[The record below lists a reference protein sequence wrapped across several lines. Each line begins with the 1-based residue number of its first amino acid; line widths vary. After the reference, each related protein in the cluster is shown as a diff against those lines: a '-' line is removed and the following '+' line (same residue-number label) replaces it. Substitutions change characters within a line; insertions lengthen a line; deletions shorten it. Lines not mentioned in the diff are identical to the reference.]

1 MPEVTG
7 ASESQPEPVTAE
19 TIRPVSR
26 PMLTMQWRDLAFLH
40 WPVDTGAAARLMPP
54 GTRPD
59 LFHGVSYAGVIAF
72 RMHDVGVPGLPAL
85 PYLGSF
91 PETNVRLYSVGPDGR
106 RGVVFCS
113 LDAARLLPA
122 LLGRA
127 AVRLPYQWSGMR
139 IRRRGDVISDASR
152 RRWPRPGARLEW
164 ALRVGERLDR
174 PSELDHFLTSR
185 WGLHTTWYGGRVCYL
200 PNEHRR
206 WPLYRAA
213 LVGLEEDLLA
223 AAGLPPPVGEPVSV
237 LYSPGVAVRM
247 GAPGSASGE
256 GRLDPAH
263 RLRGLAEAVSAR
275 LDDRFRRFGA

>member
-1 MPEVTG
+1 VAEVTG
-7 ASESQPEPVTAE
+7 ASGSQPEPVTAE
-19 TIRPVSR
+19 TIRPVGR

-59 LFHGVSYAGVIAF
+59 LFRGVSYAGVIAF

-139 IRRRGDVISDASR
+139 IRRRGDVISYASR
-152 RRWPRPGARLEW
+152 RRWPHPGARLQL

-174 PSELDHFLTSR
+174 PSELEHFLTSR
-185 WGLHTTWYGGRVCYL
+185 WGMHTTWYGGRACYL
-200 PNEHRR
+200 PNEHPR
-206 WPLYRAA
+206 WPLYRAT

-223 AAGLPPPVGEPVSV
+223 TAGLPPPVGEPVSV

-247 GAPGSASGE
+247 GAPGPASGE
-256 GRLDPAH
+256 ARLDPAH

-275 LDDRFRRFGA
+275 LGDRFRRFGA

>member
-7 ASESQPEPVTAE
+7 ASASQPEPVMPEAV
-19 TIRPVSR
+19 RPVSR
-26 PMLTMQWRDLAFLH
+26 PLLTMQWRDLAFLH

-54 GTRPD
+54 GARPD
-59 LFHGVSYAGVIAF
+59 LFHGVTYAGLIAF
-72 RMHDVGVPGLPAL
+72 RMHDVGVGRLPAL

-139 IRRRGDVISDASR
+139 IRRRGDVISYASR
-152 RRWPRPGARLEW
+152 RRWPRPGARLRL

-174 PSELDHFLTSR
+174 PSDLEHFLTAR
-185 WGLHTTWYGGRVCYL
+185 WGLHTTWYGGRACYL
-200 PNEHRR
+200 PNAHPR
-206 WPLYRAA
+206 WPLHAA
-213 LVGLEEDLLA
+213 TLVFLEEDLLA
-223 AAGLPPPVGEPVSV
+223 TAGLPPPAGEPVSV

-247 GAPGSASGE
+247 GAPGPASGE

-263 RLRGLAEAVSAR
+263 RLRDLAEAVSAR
-275 LDDRFRRFGA
+275 LDGRFRRLGA

>member
-1 MPEVTG
+1 
-7 ASESQPEPVTAE
+7 
-19 TIRPVSR
+19 
-26 PMLTMQWRDLAFLH
+26 
-40 WPVDTGAAARLMPP
+40 MPP

-59 LFHGVSYAGVIAF
+59 LFRGVSYAGVIAF

-139 IRRRGDVISDASR
+139 IRRRGDVISYASR
-152 RRWPRPGARLEW
+152 RRWPHPGARLQL

-174 PSELDHFLTSR
+174 PSELEHFLTSR
-185 WGLHTTWYGGRVCYL
+185 WGLHTTWYGGRACYL
-200 PNEHRR
+200 PNEHPR

-223 AAGLPPPVGEPVSV
+223 TAGLPPPVGEPVSV

-247 GAPGSASGE
+247 GAPGPASGE
-256 GRLDPAH
+256 ARLDPAH

-275 LDDRFRRFGA
+275 LGDRFRRFGA

>member
-1 MPEVTG
+1 VPEVTG

-19 TIRPVSR
+19 AARPVSR
-26 PMLTMQWRDLAFLH
+26 PLLTMQWRDLAFLH

-54 GTRPD
+54 GIRPD
-59 LFHGVSYAGVIAF
+59 LFHGVSYAGLIAF
-72 RMHDVGVPGLPAL
+72 RMHDVGAPALPAL

-139 IRRRGDVISDASR
+139 IRRRGDVISYASR
-152 RRWPRPGARLEW
+152 RRWPRPGARLRL

-174 PSELDHFLTSR
+174 PSDLERFLTAR
-185 WGLHTTWYGGRVCYL
+185 WGLHTTWYGDRVRYL
-200 PNEHRR
+200 PNEHPP
-206 WPLYRAA
+206 WPLYAA
-213 LVGLEEDLLA
+213 TLVRLEEDLLA
-223 AAGLPPPVGEPVSV
+223 RAGLPPPAGEPASV

-247 GAPGSASGE
+247 GAPGPG
-256 GRLDPAH
+256 
-263 RLRGLAEAVSAR
+263 LRRGTPGP
-275 LDDRFRRFGA
+275 GAPPPRPG

>member
-1 MPEVTG
+1 VPEVTG
-7 ASESQPEPVTAE
+7 ASESQPEAVTAE

-26 PMLTMQWRDLAFLH
+26 PLLTMQWRDLAFLH
-40 WPVDTGAAARLMPP
+40 WPVDAGAAARLMPP

-72 RMHDVGVPGLPAL
+72 RMHDVGVAGLPAL
-85 PYLGSF
+85 PWLGSF

-127 AVRLPYQWSGMR
+127 AVRLPYQWSGMQ
-139 IRRRGDVISDASR
+139 IRRRGDVISYASR
-152 RRWPRPGARLEW
+152 RRWPRPGARLQL
-164 ALRVGERLDR
+164 ALRVGERLDH
-174 PSELDHFLTSR
+174 PSGLEDFLTAR

-200 PNEHRR
+200 PNDHPR
-206 WPLYRAA
+206 WPLHAA
-213 LVGLEEDLLA
+213 TLVRLKEDLLA
-223 AAGLPPPVGEPVSV
+223 AAGLPPPAVEPVSV

-247 GAPGSASGE
+247 GAPRPASGE

-263 RLRGLAEAVSAR
+263 RLRDLAEVVSAR
-275 LDDRFRRFGA
+275 LDGRFRRLGA

>member
-1 MPEVTG
+1 VPEVTG
-7 ASESQPEPVTAE
+7 ASESRPEPVTAE
-19 TIRPVSR
+19 AIRPVSR
-26 PMLTMQWRDLAFLH
+26 PLLTMQWRDLAFLH

-59 LFHGVSYAGVIAF
+59 LFHGVSYAGLIAF

-127 AVRLPYQWSGMR
+127 AVRLPYRWSGMR
-139 IRRRGDVISDASR
+139 IRRRGDVIGYVSR
-152 RRWPRPGARLEW
+152 RRWPRPGARLQL
-164 ALRVGERLDR
+164 ALRVGEPLDR
-174 PSELDHFLTSR
+174 PSDLEHFLTAR
-185 WGLHTTWYGGRVCYL
+185 WGLHTVWYGGRVRYL
-200 PNEHRR
+200 PNEHPR

-213 LVGLEEDLLA
+213 LVCLEEDLLA
-223 AAGLPPPVGEPVSV
+223 TAGLPPAGEPASV

-247 GAPGSASGE
+247 GAPGPASGE
-256 GRLDPAH
+256 GRLNPACP
-263 RLRGLAEAVSAR
+263 RTA
-275 LDDRFRRFGA
+275 